1 MLFRSLQKI
10 SALHEESFINLVSVR
25 KPFGLSTGELGG
37 KLSEQN
43 NIRFYANKNA
53 QKEESYI
60 SRKRIVQNS
69 DWIDEYKVYISR
81 AYGERGKF
89 PYFVTGKPFIGEPGS
104 ACSETY
110 LVIGPFDSRNIAENT
125 LSYMTTKFFRFL
137 VLLLKNTQHATRS
150 VYQLVPFQ
158 DFTRSWSDSDLYAK
172 YNLDSDEIEF
182 IESMIKPM
190 QV

>member
-1 MLFRSLQKI
+1 MSSSQKY
-10 SALHEESFINLVSVR
+10 EDSFNNIVSVR
-25 KPFGLSTGELGG
+25 KPFGLSTEELGG
-37 KLSEQN
+37 AFSEQN

-60 SRKRIVQNS
+60 SRKRIIQNAE
-69 DWIDEYKVYISR
+69 WIDKYKIYISK
-81 AYGERGKF
+81 AYGERGNF
-89 PYFVTGKPFIGEPGS
+89 PYFVTGKPFLGEPGS

-110 LVIGPFDSRNIAENT
+110 LLIGPFDSKEIAENVI
-125 LSYMTTKFFRFL
+125 SYITTKFFRFL
-137 VLLLKNTQHATRS
+137 VLLLKNTQNATRA

-158 DFTRSWSDSDLYAK
+158 DFKRSWTDSDLYAK
-172 YNLDSDEIEF
+172 YNLDSQEIAF